1 MAIPTQSNLLFDE
14 YDNLTL
20 VLNKR
25 KDYGTFKDSMRAPIH
40 RWFQYPAGYSYK
52 FIEEKIKEYKL
63 NNTQWILDPFVGSGT
78 TSIVAKEMGVNSIG
92 IEAHPFVYEIACSK
106 IYWEYDLTHLQKV
119 ISKTITAVEHR
130 ISNGYLNKIN
140 LNNLP
145 KLVKK
150 CYSPLNLKKL
160 LIIRDTILE
169 LKEKVEY
176 KNFLKLALTNVLRTS
191 SKAGT
196 GWPYIAPTKY
206 HEKTIELD
214 GIEEFK
220 KYVYLFYKDL
230 LYVRSK
236 QYRKDIE
243 CKIILGDA
251 RKYYPEIHE
260 GSIDLAITSPPYL
273 NNYDY
278 ADRTRLET
286 YFWGRYSTWGEIT
299 REVRDKLM
307 IAATTQIRRS
317 TFNGFPL
324 DNSILETSP
333 AIFNELDDK
342 IKTLANIRMQKGG
355 RKSYDLMVAGYFN
368 DMYKV
373 IKEVYRVLKPNCDF
387 VLVLG
392 DSAPY
397 GVYIPTEE
405 YLGEI
410 GKGIG
415 FKNYFI
421 EILRARGEKWANNS
435 QRHSVPLKEGILT
448 LKK

>member
-1 MAIPTQSNLLFDE
+1 MAIVQKTFLQFNGNELGTTMS
-14 YDNLTL
+14 TG
-20 VLNKR
+20 R

-40 RWFQYPAGYSYK
+40 RWFQYPAGYSYR
-52 FIEEKIKEYKL
+52 FIEEKIKEYQL
-63 NNTQWILDPFVGSGT
+63 NNNHWIFDPFVGSGT
-78 TSIVAKEMGVNSIG
+78 TSVVAKGMGVNSIG
-92 IEAHPFVYEIACSK
+92 IEAHPFVHEIAQSK
-106 IYWEYDLTHLQKV
+106 TYWEYDLDRLQDV
-119 ISKTITAVEHR
+119 ISKTIMSVERH
-130 ISNGYLNKIN
+130 ISNGYLQRIDFNSI
-140 LNNLP
+140 P
-145 KLVKK
+145 QLVKK

-160 LIIRDTILE
+160 LVIKETIFE
-169 LKEKVEY
+169 TKEQTEY
-176 KNFLKLALTNVLRTS
+176 KNFLKLVLTNVLRTA

-206 HEKTIELD
+206 HEKTVELD
-214 GIEEFK
+214 GVEEFK
-220 KYVYLFYKDL
+220 RQVHLFHNDL
-230 LYVRSK
+230 LYIRSK
-236 QYRKDIE
+236 SYKKNIK
-243 CKIILGDA
+243 CKILLDDA
-251 RKYYPEIHE
+251 REYHPEISGE
-260 GSIDLAITSPPYL
+260 SVDLAITSPPYL

-286 YFWGRYSTWGEIT
+286 YFWGKYATWGEIT

-307 IAATTQIRRS
+307 TAATTQIRRS
-317 TFNGFPL
+317 AFNGSPL
-324 DNSILETSP
+324 DTALLETSP
-333 AIFNELDDK
+333 HVFHELDNK
-342 IKTLANIRMQKGG
+342 IKTLATVRMEKGG

-368 DMYKV
+368 DMYKAM
-373 IKEVYRVLKPNCDF
+373 KEVYRVLKPGCDF

-415 FKNYFI
+415 FKDYSV
-421 EILRARGEKWANNS
+421 EVLRSRGGKWANNS